1 MFQELKKRR
10 AIHSC
15 RRKLGP
21 YLAKHYGK
29 SENYTPA
36 QVETGAQKLGLGSI
50 DLRYGMAM
58 YIARGDYNNYYDS
71 PTQDSNYD
79 SMRSEIADSGSDWFG
94 GLLMLAVM
102 IPAITADMILAVTMV
117 VLMAVVTR
125 RTKIAHAGSS
135 EHEE

>member
-1 MFQELKKRR
+1 MFQELNKRR

-50 DLRYGMAM
+50 ALRYGMAM

-79 SMRSEIADSGSDWFG
+79 NMRSEIADSGSDWFG
-94 GLLMLAVM
+94 GLFDAGGY
-102 IPAITADMILAVTMV
+102 DSCHHSGHDFGSHDGGFDGGG
-117 VLMAVVTR
+117 
-125 RTKIAHAGSS
+125 HASD
-135 EHEE
+135 